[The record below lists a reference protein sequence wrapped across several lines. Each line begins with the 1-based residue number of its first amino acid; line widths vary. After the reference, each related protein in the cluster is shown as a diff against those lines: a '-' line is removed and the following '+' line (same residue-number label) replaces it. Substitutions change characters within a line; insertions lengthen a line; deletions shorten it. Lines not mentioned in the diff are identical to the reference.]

1 MGVKSTWPFCVSVPP
16 RLTPTSHL
24 LPNSLI
30 PDSPERISHLRPNT
44 PETTRLQENSSNP
57 DNESRRS
64 TTTGGSRT
72 FLPYTVDNGS
82 RCSATTAA
90 GHPPQSSRRGRS
102 PDPTP
107 SAHPRMASTAD
118 TVNSCV
124 TCPHRQSDSPEQI
137 IRPTPTS
144 LSPGASD
151 NTPRHQ
157 HQHLTTAVARVTPS
171 LPSNQP
177 SDVQTDRPSH
187 PQDSL
192 TACD

>member
-1 MGVKSTWPFCVSVPP
+1 MSCPNPVF
-16 RLTPTSHL
+16 LTA
-24 LPNSLI
+24 PNE
-30 PDSPERISHLRPNT
+30 SPISIQTCLRPQDCKKT
-44 PETTRLQENSSNP
+44 PPIPTMSQEGVPRQEGQGPSSPTQWTTDP
-57 DNESRRS
+57 DAVRRQQRDTRHS
-64 TTTGGSRT
+64 HREE
-72 FLPYTVDNGS
+72 
-82 RCSATTAA
+82 A
-90 GHPPQSSRRGRS
+90 GAPILHHPH
-102 PDPTP
+102 T
-107 SAHPRMASTAD
+107 PRMASTAD